1 MVIEYEE
8 RDAEILALAERAR
21 AGDRRA
27 LDDLMVRL
35 QPLVMRRCARFLPCR
50 EDAEEAAQDALIAI
64 ATKLSSFSGTGSFI
78 GWVTVVASNSARSTY
93 RSLKR
98 RGGEQAVEH
107 LPENFDPRTTSVIA
121 GSRIDLMEAL
131 EQLEASRPQLV
142 EAFVLRD
149 LGSLPYD
156 EIADQLGVPLGTI
169 KARIH
174 DARGFMRERLREK
187 LT

>member
-78 GWVTVVASNSARSTY
+78 GWVTVCLLYTSPSPRDRTRSRMPSSA
-93 RSLKR
+93 
-98 RGGEQAVEH
+98 
-107 LPENFDPRTTSVIA
+107 
-121 GSRIDLMEAL
+121 
-131 EQLEASRPQLV
+131 
-142 EAFVLRD
+142 
-149 LGSLPYD
+149 
-156 EIADQLGVPLGTI
+156 
-169 KARIH
+169 
-174 DARGFMRERLREK
+174 
-187 LT
+187 